1 MVAMWAMWA
10 LHALYPNPH
19 FLSGDPRMFPCID
32 TLGAASAR
40 ERGQIYGREAQ
51 DRIHHSVVTYA
62 RLFAACGID
71 WACACERAMRFESV
85 IAQVDADLMAEL
97 RGMAEG
103 SGQSLGSLM
112 ALNCRTEI
120 LPPTFFS
127 DEPQLAHAALAAN
140 RAAGLPDWLEQAAW
154 DGALKDGECTAMGVT
169 AAASRTGQAWLAQNW
184 DWMGRQRQA
193 LVVLHTQGP
202 SGQRITTLTEAGMLA
217 KIGINR
223 WGFALGLN
231 ILRSLHDGSRLGVP
245 VHVLLRHLLD
255 CRSVAHARERL
266 QALQELG
273 FGAASNVPCADAQG
287 QVACF
292 EVSPAGWAEQPPTN
306 GVVLHTN
313 HFLCPSLLAEQ
324 APMGPGLSSHSRLS
338 TARQHALQT
347 PIGQA
352 ELERFLRDESDGFLS
367 ICRSPD
373 PSIAPESRVESV
385 AGILMHT
392 QPPAMW
398 VACGVPSRVA
408 FEAVPLP
415 WADQPA
421 SVR

>member
-1 MVAMWAMWA
+1 
-10 LHALYPNPH
+10 
-19 FLSGDPRMFPCID
+19 MFPCID
-32 TLGAASAR
+32 TLGAASAF

-51 DRIHHSVVTYA
+51 NRIQHSVVTYA

-71 WACACERAMRFESV
+71 WTQACERAMRFESV
-85 IAQVDADLMAEL
+85 IAQVDADLMTEL

-103 SGQSLGSLM
+103 SGQTLGSLM

-120 LPPTFFS
+120 LPATF
-127 DEPQLAHAALAAN
+127 LADTPHLKDAAQAALAAN

-154 DGALKDGECTAMGVT
+154 DQALHDGECTAMGVT

-202 SGQRITTLTEAGMLA
+202 SGQSITTLTEAGMLA
-217 KIGINR
+217 KIGINQS
-223 WGFALGLN
+223 GFALGLN
-231 ILRSLHDGSRLGVP
+231 ILRSVRDGSRLGVP

-255 CRSVAHARERL
+255 CDSVAHARERL
-266 QALQELG
+266 HALQTELGLG

-287 QVACF
+287 HAACF
-292 EVSPAGWAEQPPTN
+292 EFSPAGWAEVTPTD
-306 GVVLHTN
+306 GVVVHTN
-313 HFLCPSLLAEQ
+313 HFVCESLLTEQ
-324 APMGPGLSSHSRLS
+324 APMGPGLSSQSRLS
-338 TARQHALQT
+338 TSHQYAQKT

-352 ELERFLRDESDGFLS
+352 DLEHFLRDESDGFLS

-373 PSIAPESRVESV
+373 PSVPPESRVESV
-385 AGILMHT
+385 AGIVMHT

-398 VACGVPSRVA
+398 VACDVPNRVA
-408 FEAVPLP
+408 FEAVPL
-415 WADQPA
+415 ATAANLLKGLQDQA
-421 SVR
+421 IAA